1 MFSEILS
8 LGFSFFTG
16 LLLGGSVYGL
26 SKLMDNTI
34 SINSKKQLIKTNEK
48 VYTVGNQYI
57 FNNLLVISPT
67 VYAIIDYSILKHELS
82 FSMYNFLALILIQN
96 IGYFFAHKEM
106 HRNNKLYWM
115 HNFHHKFD
123 KLTIP
128 STGNAVTHAE
138 FIFAYI
144 IPISCGAL
152 IIKPNEFE
160 FLSSIGTISLFN
172 LLIHTQELYT
182 LWWIPGLISP
192 TIHIDHHKHRKPHY
206 AAPLIDIDMIMGN
219 NEDSSHEIINNNL

>member
-96 IGYFFAHKEM
+96 IGYFF
-106 HRNNKLYWM
+106 
-115 HNFHHKFD
+115 
-123 KLTIP
+123 
-128 STGNAVTHAE
+128 
-138 FIFAYI
+138 
-144 IPISCGAL
+144 
-152 IIKPNEFE
+152 
-160 FLSSIGTISLFN
+160 SL
-172 LLIHTQELYT
+172 
-182 LWWIPGLISP
+182 
-192 TIHIDHHKHRKPHY
+192 
-206 AAPLIDIDMIMGN
+206 
-219 NEDSSHEIINNNL
+219 